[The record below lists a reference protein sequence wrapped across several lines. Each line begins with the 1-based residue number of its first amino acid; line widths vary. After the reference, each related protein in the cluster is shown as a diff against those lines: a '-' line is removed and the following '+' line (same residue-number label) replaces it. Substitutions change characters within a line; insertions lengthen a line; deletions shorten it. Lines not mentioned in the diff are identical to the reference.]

1 MKFLWD
7 ADTHAQR
14 PLKVLLLGSS
24 PLLFQSGLTESLAGR
39 FETIAVSHWFLVEM
53 REAFGWELEQYIYF
67 GRYPGAAALIGEP
80 ERWRR
85 YIVDS
90 LIETTI
96 SRDILLLTRVDKP
109 ALLRRLFHLACGYS
123 GQVLAY
129 QKMLGQLQDAG
140 NTVTLAHYLELL
152 RGAGM
157 IAGLPKYA
165 HGQMHQRASS
175 PKLQVL
181 NTALMSALAG
191 RTPAEARQDADYWG
205 RLVESCVGAHLLN
218 TSMGSDLA
226 VSYWRDRNLEVDF
239 MLHRGKTAVAIEV
252 KSGRRRESL
261 SGMQAFAKRYK
272 RPAVS
277 GGGRAG
283 HPVGRVFVPAGRVLA
298 GMSFAL
304 LKIQGECPPRADHP
318 PAGAGGV
325 GAFVLLALVVCSA
338 GFSRLSRGRHQCG
351 RNGLKPGLRTESRLK
366 PGLRAV
372 RSAGFSLLGA
382 HGPRAFLS
390 RPGGQNLVGLSL
402 REGQIPTTLPACRCI
417 RCCKRNW
424 PRACNRS
431 A

>member
-1 MKFLWD
+1 MKRRWLYDELVRRLAEKRRFLQVLAGPRQTGKTTLARQVMEALPLPAHYASADEPTLRDRTWLEQQWDLARLKTRENKAGALLVLDEVQKVPGWPDLVKFLWD

-24 PLLFQSGLTESLAGR
+24 PLLLQSGLTESLAGR
-39 FETIAVSHWFLVEM
+39 FETIAVPHWSLAEM
-53 REAFGWELEQYIYF
+53 REAFGWELEQFIYF
-67 GRYPGAAALIGEP
+67 GGYPGAAALIGEP

-123 GQVLAY
+123 GQVLSY

-165 HGQMHQRASS
+165 YGQARQRGSS

-181 NTALMSALAG
+181 NTALMTALAG
-191 RTPAEARQDADYWG
+191 RSPAEARQDAEFWG

-218 TSMGSDLA
+218 TSMGSDLT

-239 MLHRGKTAVAIEV
+239 VLHRGKTVVAIEV

-261 SGMQAFAKRYK
+261 SGMEAFAKRFK
-272 RPAVS
+272 PK
-277 GGGRAG
+277 
-283 HPVGRVFVPAGRVLA
+283 RVLLV
-298 GMSFAL
+298 GG
-304 LKIQGECPPRADHP
+304 QGIPLE
-318 PAGAGGV
+318 
-325 GAFVLLALVVCSA
+325 
-338 GFSRLSRGRHQCG
+338 
-351 RNGLKPGLRTESRLK
+351 E
-366 PGLRAV
+366 
-372 RSAGFSLLGA
+372 
-382 HGPRAFLS
+382 FLS
-390 RPGGQNLVGLSL
+390 RPAEYWL
-402 REGQIPTTLPACRCI
+402 
-417 RCCKRNW
+417 K
-424 PRACNRS
+424 
-431 A
+431 